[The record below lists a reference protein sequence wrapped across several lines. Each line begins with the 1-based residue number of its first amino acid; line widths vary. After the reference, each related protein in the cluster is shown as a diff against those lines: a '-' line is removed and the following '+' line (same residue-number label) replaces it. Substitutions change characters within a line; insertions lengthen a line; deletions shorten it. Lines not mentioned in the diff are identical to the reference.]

1 MGPINARVLRL
12 TPWRQAAK
20 RIRMRGKA
28 QCYERLSLFRSRTPQ
43 RICNFQRLQESAAGS
58 WGLEAL
64 KKLATP

>member
-1 MGPINARVLRL
+1 MGPINNRALRL
-12 TPWRQAAK
+12 TPRRQAGK

-28 QCYERLSLFRSRTPQ
+28 QCYERRFAYCSRTPQ

-64 KKLATP
+64 KELATP